1 MQRRIQG
8 GHMTNRRTLLGA
20 APGFGLAALG
30 LPGLARAQGAF
41 PDRNLRYIVP
51 FPPGGLT
58 DIMARLVAQK
68 LTEVMGKAVV
78 VDNRAGGNALIGADA
93 AAKAAPDGHTLLA
106 ITLTHA
112 VNATLFPNAPYD
124 FRRDFAVLSLLG
136 SLPLVVVVNAEKSPA
151 RSLSELIAMAR
162 TTRLNGGSSG
172 NGSPPHLGLELF
184 RRVAQAGDSL
194 VHVPY
199 RGGAPSVTDLAAGN
213 LDVMVS
219 NLPECLAQIRGG
231 RLRALAITAA
241 ERHPLVPD
249 VPTVRELGVPQLE
262 ITNWTAVL
270 TQAAV
275 PAPILA
281 RLERDVQA
289 AIHDADTTRRGREAG
304 FQVLGWDAARSAQF
318 VRAETDRW
326 ATLVTE
332 AQIRPDA

>member
-1 MQRRIQG
+1 MIR
-8 GHMTNRRTLLGA
+8 RRTA
-20 APGFGLAALG
+20 FGLAAALA
-30 LPGLARAQGAF
+30 LPGAARGQAF
-41 PDRNLRYIVP
+41 PDRNPRYIVP

-58 DIMARLVAQK
+58 DIMARFVGQK
-68 LTEVMGKAVV
+68 LSEIWGRAVV
-78 VDNRAGGNALIGADA
+78 IENRAGGNALIGADA

-124 FRRDFAVLSLLG
+124 FGRDLTTLSVLG

-151 RSLSELIAMAR
+151 RSLDDLLKLAR
-162 TTRLNGGSSG
+162 TTRLNGGTSG
-172 NGSPPHLGLELF
+172 NGSPPHLGLELL
-184 RRVAQAGDSL
+184 RRVARAGENI

-199 RGGAPSVTDLAAGN
+199 HGGAPSVTDLAAGN

-241 ERHPLVPD
+241 ERHALVPD
-249 VPTVRELGVPQLE
+249 VPTVREMGVPELE
-262 ITNWTAVL
+262 ITNWTAVM

-281 RLERDVQA
+281 RLERDVQTA
-289 AIHDADTTRRGREAG
+289 VHDPNTTRRAREAG

-318 VRAETDRW
+318 VRAETERW

-332 AQIRPDA
+332 AQIRPDT

>member
-1 MQRRIQG
+1 MISRRA
-8 GHMTNRRTLLGA
+8 T
-20 APGFGLAALG
+20 FGLAAALAA
-30 LPGLARAQGAF
+30 PSLARAQSAF

-58 DIMARLVAQK
+58 DIMARILAQK
-68 LTEVMGKAVV
+68 LGETLNRSVV
-78 VDNRAGGNALIGADA
+78 VDNRAGGNALIGADLV
-93 AAKAAPDGHTLLA
+93 AKAEPDGYTLLA

-124 FRRDFAVLSLLG
+124 FRRDFTTLSLLG

-151 RSLSELIAMAR
+151 RDLGTLLELVR
-162 TTRLNGGSSG
+162 TRQMSGASSG
-172 NGSPPHLGLELF
+172 NGSPPHLGLELL
-184 RRVAQAGDSL
+184 RKVAGARDNL

-213 LDVMVS
+213 IDVMVS

-231 RLRALAITAA
+231 RLRPVAITSA
-241 ERHPLVPD
+241 ERHPLVPE
-249 VPTVRELGVPQLE
+249 VPTVRELGKAELE

-275 PAPILA
+275 PPPLRA
-281 RLERDVQA
+281 RLERDVQTA
-289 AIHDADTTRRGREAG
+289 VQDAETKRKGEEAG
-304 FQVLGWDAARSAQF
+304 FQVLGWEAARSQQY
-318 VRAETDRW
+318 VQTETERW

-332 AQIRPDA
+332 AGIKADG

>member
-1 MQRRIQG
+1 MIR
-8 GHMTNRRTLLGA
+8 RRTA
-20 APGFGLAALG
+20 FGLAAALA
-30 LPGLARAQGAF
+30 LPGVARGQAF
-41 PDRNLRYIVP
+41 PDRNPRYIVP

-58 DIMARLVAQK
+58 DIMARFVGQK
-68 LTEVMGKAVV
+68 LSEIWGRAVV
-78 VDNRAGGNALIGADA
+78 IENRAGGNALIGADA

-124 FRRDFAVLSLLG
+124 FRRDFATLSLLG
-136 SLPLVVVVNAEKSPA
+136 SLPLVVVVNAERSPA
-151 RSLSELIAMAR
+151 RSLDDLLRLAR
-162 TTRLNGGSSG
+162 TARLNGGTSG
-172 NGSPPHLGLELF
+172 NGSPPHLGLELL
-184 RRVAQAGDSL
+184 RRVARAGENI

-241 ERHPLVPD
+241 ERHALVPD
-249 VPTVRELGVPQLE
+249 VPTVRELGVPELE
-262 ITNWTAVL
+262 ITNWTAVM

-281 RLERDVQA
+281 RLERDVQT
-289 AIHDADTTRRGREAG
+289 AIHDADTTRRARDAG
-304 FQVLGWDAARSAQF
+304 FQVLGWDAARSTQF
-318 VRAETDRW
+318 IRAETDRW

-332 AQIRPDA
+332 AQIRPDT

>member
-1 MQRRIQG
+1 MIS
-8 GHMTNRRTLLGA
+8 RRTT
-20 APGFGLAALG
+20 FGLAAALA
-30 LPGLARAQGAF
+30 LPGAARAQPAF
-41 PDRNLRYIVP
+41 PDRNPRYIVP

-58 DIMARLVAQK
+58 DIMARILAQK
-68 LTEVMGKAVV
+68 LGENWNRAVL
-78 VDNRAGGNALIGADA
+78 VDNRAGGNALIGADM

-124 FRRDFAVLSLLG
+124 FRRDFAVLSVLG
-136 SLPLVVVVNAEKSPA
+136 SLPLVVVVNTEKNLA
-151 RSLSELIAMAR
+151 RSLDELMRLAR
-162 TTRLNGGSSG
+162 TRTLNGGTSG
-172 NGSPPHLGLELF
+172 NGSPPHLGLELL
-184 RRVAQAGDSL
+184 RRAARAGDNI

-231 RLRALAITAA
+231 RLRPLGITSA

-249 VPTVRELGVPQLE
+249 VPTVRELGVPELE

-270 TQAAV
+270 TGAAV
-275 PAPILA
+275 PAAILG

-289 AIHDADTTRRGREAG
+289 AIHDPETVRRSREAG
-304 FQVLGWDAARSAQF
+304 FQVLGWDAARSTEF
-318 VRAETDRW
+318 VRAETERW
-326 ATLVTE
+326 ARLVTE
-332 AQIRPDA
+332 AQIKPDA

>member
-1 MQRRIQG
+1 MIR
-8 GHMTNRRTLLGA
+8 RRTA
-20 APGFGLAALG
+20 FGLAAALA
-30 LPGLARAQGAF
+30 LPGAARGQAF
-41 PDRNLRYIVP
+41 PDRNPRYIVP

-58 DIMARLVAQK
+58 DIMARFVGQK
-68 LTEVMGKAVV
+68 LSEIWGRAVV
-78 VDNRAGGNALIGADA
+78 IENRAGGNALIGADA

-124 FRRDFAVLSLLG
+124 FGRDLTTLSVLG

-151 RSLSELIAMAR
+151 RSLDDLLKLAR
-162 TTRLNGGSSG
+162 TTRLNGGTSG
-172 NGSPPHLGLELF
+172 NGSPPHLGLELL
-184 RRVAQAGDSL
+184 RRVARAGENI

-241 ERHPLVPD
+241 ERHALVPD
-249 VPTVRELGVPQLE
+249 VPTVREMGVPELE
-262 ITNWTAVL
+262 ITNWTAVM

-281 RLERDVQA
+281 RLERDVQTA
-289 AIHDADTTRRGREAG
+289 VHDPNTTRRAREAG

-318 VRAETDRW
+318 VRAETERW

-332 AQIRPDA
+332 AQIRPDT

>member
-1 MQRRIQG
+1 MMLGRAPVIR
-8 GHMTNRRTLLGA
+8 RRTA
-20 APGFGLAALG
+20 FGLAATLA
-30 LPGLARAQGAF
+30 LPGLARAQPGF
-41 PDRNLRYIVP
+41 PDRPPRYIVP

-58 DIMARLVAQK
+58 DIMARFVAQK
-68 LTEVMGKAVV
+68 LSDIWGKAVV
-78 VDNRAGGNALIGADA
+78 IDNRAGGNALIGADM
-93 AAKAAPDGHTLLA
+93 AAKAPADGHTLLA

-124 FRRDFAVLSLLG
+124 FRRDFATISLLG
-136 SLPLVVVVNAEKSPA
+136 SLPLAIVVNAERSPA
-151 RSLSELIAMAR
+151 RSVNELLTLAR
-162 TTRLNGGSSG
+162 TRTLNGGSSG
-172 NGSPPHLGLELF
+172 NGSPPHLGLELL
-184 RRVAQAGDSL
+184 RRVARAGDNV

-231 RLRALAITAA
+231 RLRPLAITAA

-249 VPTVRELGVPQLE
+249 VPTVRELGVPELE

-270 TQAAV
+270 TAAAV

-281 RLERDVQA
+281 RLERDVQS
-289 AIHDADTTRRGREAG
+289 AIHDADTTRRAREAG
-304 FQVLGWDAARSAQF
+304 FQVLGWDAARSAGF
-318 VRAETDRW
+318 VRAETERW

-332 AQIRPDA
+332 AQIKPDA